1 MIYDYVYKIISMG
14 GGVYKPMVIFCIC
27 KLPSVFSNNTW
38 LFLLEISLLI
48 GDILSFGKEHVKMKE
63 RPIT

>member
-1 MIYDYVYKIISMG
+1 
-14 GGVYKPMVIFCIC
+14 MVIFCIY
-27 KLPSVFSNNTW
+27 KLPSAFSNNTW
-38 LFLLEISLLI
+38 LFLLEILLLI